1 MQDDEGRDAMD
12 HTPFDAE
19 YVKGMIRNKSGK
31 SMTSIRFM
39 RNHSYFGHR
48 FIHKKKK
55 KSKLYSL
62 DILSSE
68 GVLLPHPLAAS

>member
-1 MQDDEGRDAMD
+1 MCSNTNPSLIGYLIDHDADPIMQDDEGRDAMD

-48 FIHKKKK
+48 FFQKN
-55 KSKLYSL
+55 
-62 DILSSE
+62 
-68 GVLLPHPLAAS
+68 